1 MLPFLNSD
9 YRICITWNP

>member
-9 YRICITWNP
+9 YRIGITWNP